1 MKIPVKIAFI
11 VLSMLSA
18 VMPAAA
24 QKAVLSGYVKEA
36 SSGEPLIGAVV
47 FTEDLSAGVS
57 TNNYGFYSLQVERKE
72 QVIKFDVFK
81 VFSHKSPCHLRFS
94 ASRMT
99 ENKADVRIA

>member
-1 MKIPVKIAFI
+1 MRYAARIALVFVSI
-11 VLSMLSA
+11 LSV

-57 TNNYGFYSLQVERKE
+57 TNNYGFYSLQVDRKE
-72 QVIKFDVFK
+72 QVIKC
-81 VFSHKSPCHLRFS
+81 S
-94 ASRMT
+94 
-99 ENKADVRIA
+99 